1 MRGRSAGRGSGSPWS
16 CRPRTLRPAGGAL
29 GAGRR
34 DAGARPLL
42 LAGLLA
48 AAAVLAITGWTLPG
62 RRLVP
67 YWGARSICSSFA
79 IVLVPLALLVT
90 GLYGY
95 LRGLNS

>member
-1 MRGRSAGRGSGSPWS
+1 MLLTVLLVLG
-16 CRPRTLRPAGGAL
+16 TGG
-29 GAGRR
+29 GT
-34 DAGARPLL
+34 RPLL

-67 YWGARSICSSFA
+67 YWGRAVDLLHLFLA
-79 IVLVPLALLVT
+79 IALVPLALLVT

>member
-1 MRGRSAGRGSGSPWS
+1 MRWVLE
-16 CRPRTLRPAGGAL
+16 T
-29 GAGRR
+29 
-34 DAGARPLL
+34 DAGSRPLL

-67 YWGARSICSSFA
+67 YWGRAVDLLHLLFA
-79 IVLVPLALLVT
+79 IALVPLALLVT

>member
-1 MRGRSAGRGSGSPWS
+1 MLAS
-16 CRPRTLRPAGGAL
+16 
-29 GAGRR
+29 

-62 RRLVP
+62 KRLVP
-67 YWGARSICSSFA
+67 YWGRAVDLLQLLFA